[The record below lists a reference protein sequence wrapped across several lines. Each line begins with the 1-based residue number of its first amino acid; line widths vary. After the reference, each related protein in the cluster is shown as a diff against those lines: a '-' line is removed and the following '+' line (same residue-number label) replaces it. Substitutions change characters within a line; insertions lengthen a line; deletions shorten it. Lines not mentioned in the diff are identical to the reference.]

1 MFSEVFF
8 TGLYSSL
15 IGFLLA
21 MGAQCYKSKC
31 SEVKIC
37 CITIHRDVAG
47 EEQLTD
53 NHHLTLYNQI
63 IIYKSN
69 LASLYA
75 CICFSL
81 NLLICSK

>member
-31 SEVKIC
+31 KEVSFC
-37 CITIHRDVAG
+37 CIKIIRDVEG
-47 EEQLTD
+47 EEQLD
-53 NHHLTLYNQI
+53 RQPQNPI
-63 IIYKSN
+63 SN
-69 LASLYA
+69 N
-75 CICFSL
+75 
-81 NLLICSK
+81 NL

>member
-31 SEVKIC
+31 KEVNFC
-37 CITIHRDVAG
+37 CIKIIRDVEG
-47 EEQLTD
+47 EEHLD
-53 NHHLTLYNQI
+53 NITRPNPLSPSQ
-63 IIYKSN
+63 
-69 LASLYA
+69 SLDRP
-75 CICFSL
+75 L
-81 NLLICSK
+81 

>member
-31 SEVKIC
+31 KEVKFC
-37 CITIHRDVAG
+37 CIKIIRDVEG
-47 EEQLTD
+47 EEELDQQPQNPIQSQNGL
-53 NHHLTLYNQI
+53 
-63 IIYKSN
+63 
-69 LASLYA
+69 
-75 CICFSL
+75 
-81 NLLICSK
+81 

>member
-31 SEVKIC
+31 KEVSFCSIKI
-37 CITIHRDVAG
+37 TRDTAA
-47 EEQLTD
+47 EEELDIQ
-53 NHHLTLYNQI
+53 QQRPQ
-63 IIYKSN
+63 N
-69 LASLYA
+69 LMQSQNGL
-75 CICFSL
+75 
-81 NLLICSK
+81 

>member
-31 SEVKIC
+31 REVSFC
-37 CITIHRDVAG
+37 CIKIIRDVEG
-47 EEQLTD
+47 EEQLD
-53 NHHLTLYNQI
+53 NAIPRPNPLSSQSVDRPL
-63 IIYKSN
+63 
-69 LASLYA
+69 
-75 CICFSL
+75 
-81 NLLICSK
+81 

>member
-31 SEVKIC
+31 KEVSFC
-37 CITIHRDVAG
+37 CIKIIRDTTA
-47 EEQLTD
+47 EEELDTQRPQ
-53 NHHLTLYNQI
+53 NPISSQ
-63 IIYKSN
+63 
-69 LASLYA
+69 SLDRPNER
-75 CICFSL
+75 L
-81 NLLICSK
+81 